1 MYIHTFDT
9 CSFHNKLK
17 TNPRYLNH
25 NVNRRCDDLI
35 EVLLLVEV
43 DMFYERKRKEL
54 LTSTTEASRK
64 VEGDRHTRGQSIA
77 DSKVHVQV
85 ICYLKNVDLHEC
97 VCTITLSNV
106 IQEEGDRY
114 LVDSSDSKA
123 QYSVEI
129 LSSTVWQTVCHTVWK
144 RSAFTCA
151 DTWSCAPAMISSMVI
166 CVNTPTRCSTFT
178 CSSNLW
184 MMMEV
189 TLIQSQIPL
198 IYLHPWRLVLL
209 PPRQHKMK
217 QV

>member
-1 MYIHTFDT
+1 M
-9 CSFHNKLK
+9 K

-25 NVNRRCDDLI
+25 NANRRCDDLI

-77 DSKVHVQV
+77 NSKVHVQV
-85 ICYLKNVDLHEC
+85 ICYLKNVDLHER
-97 VCTITLSNV
+97 VCTITLSTV
-106 IQEEGDRY
+106 IQEEGHRY

-129 LSSTVWQTVCHTVWK
+129 LSSTFSDQPNCLPHCMEK
-144 RSAFTCA
+144 ECFYLCRHMILFTCYDFQHGHVCKHA
-151 DTWSCAPAMISSMVI
+151 QKVFHLHMQQQPVDDDGGNTDAVTDTTNLPSPMKIGV
-166 CVNTPTRCSTFT
+166 TPS
-178 CSSNLW
+178 
-184 MMMEV
+184 
-189 TLIQSQIPL
+189 
-198 IYLHPWRLVLL
+198 
-209 PPRQHKMK
+209 RQHKMK